1 MLKQTELKLS
11 KHIKFSWKEYSHQP
25 LVLWAHLLY
34 DHGAE
39 TQTGLREE
47 MLIPV
52 QDWCEENKCGV
63 RISFDMFRFKNRE
76 QITMFLLRWG

>member
-1 MLKQTELKLS
+1 MDV
-11 KHIKFSWKEYSHQP
+11 KFRWLEHDYPMVLYANFEYSNGS
-25 LVLWAHLLY
+25 V
-34 DHGAE
+34 

-47 MLIPV
+47 HLIPV
-52 QDWCEENKCGV
+52 QQWCEANRCGR